1 MIGCPSTALGIASK
15 TLQHRCHRCSQ
26 IWRVIQRR
34 AVGTPSNPLELPQE
48 VFFRQSP
55 SPTCD
60 GFCFFS
66 SDWADLKL
74 PPRHRFPIGKYQLVR
89 EMLQDEKFA
98 VLPGPLATFT
108 EACLAHDVEYVTQIF
123 TGMATDEM
131 RRRVG
136 FKEAPMTAY
145 VLRTLA
151 SLGATVAALRHT
163 LSSGIWSGAVSG
175 GTHHAFA
182 DRGEGFCVF
191 NDIAV
196 AARLAQQ
203 EFGISSVL
211 TIDLDVHQGNG
222 TANIF
227 AGDNSVYTL
236 SIHQQKGYP
245 FSTRYPSDFELDL
258 PDGCNDAEYLM
269 ALQPIAKLV
278 ELQQPQLIIFQAG
291 VDGLVGD
298 RFGRFALTREGLQ
311 ERNDFVYSLAAAYGI
326 PVVITM
332 GGGYHRDIQKTV
344 HASADVYRQ
353 AAWTW
358 NEVSK
363 SVLTHRV
370 LVPLFEQCRTM
381 MDTDICKG
389 RKRKE

>member
-74 PPRHRFPIGKYQLVR
+74 PPRHRFPIDKYQLVR

-151 SLGATVAALRHT
+151 SLGATVAALRH
-163 LSSGIWSGAVSG
+163 LKQRDLEW
-175 GTHHAFA
+175 
-182 DRGEGFCVF
+182 
-191 NDIAV
+191 
-196 AARLAQQ
+196 
-203 EFGISSVL
+203 SSVWW
-211 TIDLDVHQGNG
+211 
-222 TANIF
+222 
-227 AGDNSVYTL
+227 YT
-236 SIHQQKGYP
+236 S
-245 FSTRYPSDFELDL
+245 
-258 PDGCNDAEYLM
+258 C
-269 ALQPIAKLV
+269 
-278 ELQQPQLIIFQAG
+278 
-291 VDGLVGD
+291 
-298 RFGRFALTREGLQ
+298 
-311 ERNDFVYSLAAAYGI
+311 
-326 PVVITM
+326 
-332 GGGYHRDIQKTV
+332 
-344 HASADVYRQ
+344 
-353 AAWTW
+353 
-358 NEVSK
+358 
-363 SVLTHRV
+363 
-370 LVPLFEQCRTM
+370 
-381 MDTDICKG
+381 IC
-389 RKRKE
+389 